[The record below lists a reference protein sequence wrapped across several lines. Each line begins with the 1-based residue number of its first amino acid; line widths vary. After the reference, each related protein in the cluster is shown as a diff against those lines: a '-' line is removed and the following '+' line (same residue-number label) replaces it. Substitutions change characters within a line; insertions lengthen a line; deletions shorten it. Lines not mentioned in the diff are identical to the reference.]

1 MLIWLLALAARGA
14 AGASSCSANGALVA
28 GACRCKDGWRGP
40 DCGALDLVDGGRPL
54 WPPASRFGAASSWG
68 ASVVAHDGA
77 HWIFVSEMAAGCG
90 LATWRSNSMV
100 VAARSGDGPLGPYA
114 AAEMMIPGTAKS
126 PWILLHIGGY
136 RVEAKRTCG
145 GGVTTPERRRLAGR
159 GARRRPRDAAPVS
172 REGRPAA
179 AGEPGAPPRE
189 KRPNL
194 GTRVLVAD
202 GPRGPWNAT
211 TLACAEGHENC
222 DFANPAM
229 AIDPD
234 TGEALAAYKIIH
246 GPFRGRAIAF
256 ARAPSWRGPFAP
268 ASRDRWNKA
277 PGIPCGSHQYFA
289 CEDPFLWRAPDGV
302 YHVLFHHSDGRTRE
316 DLGGHAW
323 SDDGGATWTLSETN
337 AYGNNF
343 TTFDGARH
351 TFKRPQR
358 PQLHVAADGTPLALV
373 LGVAGDSVAGPGSCR
388 PPSSSP
394 GCDRSWTLGVPTS
407 ALAGRRA
414 DADDEA
420 DAPRAAPRGPA
431 APEPRRKTSFEERH
445 DW

>member
-114 AAEMMIPGTAKS
+114 AAEVLVPPFGHNAARAPASFVPARARLTPTADDDPGTAKS

-159 GARRRPRDAAPVS
+159 ARGAGRATRRR
-172 REGRPAA
+172 
-179 AGEPGAPPRE
+179 
-189 KRPNL
+189 
-194 GTRVLVAD
+194 
-202 GPRGPWNAT
+202 
-211 TLACAEGHENC
+211 
-222 DFANPAM
+222 
-229 AIDPD
+229 
-234 TGEALAAYKIIH
+234 
-246 GPFRGRAIAF
+246 
-256 ARAPSWRGPFAP
+256 
-268 ASRDRWNKA
+268 
-277 PGIPCGSHQYFA
+277 
-289 CEDPFLWRAPDGV
+289 
-302 YHVLFHHSDGRTRE
+302 DGRTRE

-414 DADDEA
+414 EADDEA
-420 DAPRAAPRGPA
+420 DAPRAAPLDPA

>member
-114 AAEMMIPGTAKS
+114 AAEVLVPPFGHNAARAPASFVPARARVSPPTADDDPGTAKS

-172 REGRPAA
+172 REGRPRPRERRAA
-179 AGEPGAPPRE
+179 AREAAEPGHA
-189 KRPNL
+189 
-194 GTRVLVAD
+194 
-202 GPRGPWNAT
+202 
-211 TLACAEGHENC
+211 H
-222 DFANPAM
+222 
-229 AIDPD
+229 PD

-358 PQLHVAADGTPLALV
+358 PQLHVAADGTPLAL
-373 LGVAGDSVAGPGSCR
+373 AGA
-388 PPSSSP
+388 
-394 GCDRSWTLGVPTS
+394 
-407 ALAGRRA
+407 RRA
-414 DADDEA
+414 
-420 DAPRAAPRGPA
+420 RPA

>member
-14 AGASSCSANGALVA
+14 AGASSCSANGARVA

-40 DCGALDLVDGGRPL
+40 DCALDLVDGGRPL
-54 WPPASRFGAASSWG
+54 WPPASRFDAASSWG

-100 VAARSGDGPLGPYA
+100 VAASGDGPLGPYA
-114 AAEMMIPGTAKS
+114 AAEV
-126 PWILLHIGGY
+126 L
-136 RVEAKRTCG
+136 
-145 GGVTTPERRRLAGR
+145 
-159 GARRRPRDAAPVS
+159 
-172 REGRPAA
+172 GRPALR
-179 AGEPGAPPRE
+179 AGARA

-414 DADDEA
+414 EADDEA
-420 DAPRAAPRGPA
+420 DAPRAAPRDPA